1 MVQRVTAYP
10 LHTLPEAVAFL
21 NGTVS
26 LDPAHADRDRFFAT
40 RPVEDDDY
48 GDVKG
53 QDHAKHAMEIA
64 AAGGHNL
71 LMVGPPG

>member
-26 LDPAHADRDRFFAT
+26 LAPAHADRDWFFAT
-40 RPVEDDDY
+40 RPVEDNDY